1 MTSYLFIQLLLNR
14 FAAEDESQKLHHIIV
29 RQNSRLSQKGFQHSG
44 TSAKAVS
51 SFTSGQS
58 LDFAFQ
64 PFLPVLGCGQ
74 LSLRNILV
82 VFQLFQFLIGH
93 RVNSFRNNGQNK
105 SDQLFTV
112 DRLCSGHSLFLSNQN
127 MHHKKV
133 FGLSSS
139 IEYFIKS
146 NFSLLFL

>member
-64 PFLPVLGCGQ
+64 PFHPVLGCGQ

-93 RVNSFRNNGQNK
+93 RVIMYNK
-105 SDQLFTV
+105 LRKLKTA
-112 DRLCSGHSLFLSNQN
+112 
-127 MHHKKV
+127 
-133 FGLSSS
+133 
-139 IEYFIKS
+139 
-146 NFSLLFL
+146 